1 MIDHDLII
9 GCAVACFIAIVGG
22 LALFVSW
29 NNRTAMRTQLALFL
43 TAFALRFAFS
53 VLLYGFDLNE
63 TIVGEG
69 DDSGWAGGL
78 VIKETWEAQG
88 FSLYDLPRALLGAF
102 NGTNRGYKYLLAAY
116 FFVTGVQ
123 SRLSAAAL
131 NCLCGALTA
140 VFAFRIAR
148 IHFSEWVA
156 VRAGWWTGLFPG
168 LIIWSA
174 QTVKEPVVILLEALA
189 LYGCLR
195 LRADGFRVRHIVLSS
210 AAVVVLASMRFYA
223 AYVTGAVIVLSLVL
237 PQFNRRRLALGSA
250 LAMGA
255 IAAPLLYYSGA
266 LAKDAGE
273 FEKWD
278 LRQTEQFRRNI
289 AAGTGSGVE
298 TQHDMQTIHG
308 LGLATLVGGAH
319 LLLAPFPWHMTG
331 GSIRLLLTMPEQL
344 VWWCLFYAGVLPGLC
359 HVMRHRLGDVL
370 PILLFVLSLGLIYSL
385 TFGNIGVVYRQR
397 AQLLPS
403 LLIFAAVGRELRRR
417 PLYSS
422 ER

>member
-1 MIDHDLII
+1 
-9 GCAVACFIAIVGG
+9 
-22 LALFVSW
+22 
-29 NNRTAMRTQLALFL
+29 LFL
-43 TAFALRFAFS
+43 AAFTIRFALS

-63 TIVGEG
+63 KIVGDG

-78 VIKETWEAQG
+78 MIKETWEAQG
-88 FSLYDLPRALLGAF
+88 FSLYELPRALLGAF
-102 NGTNRGYKYLLAAY
+102 DGTNRGYKYLLAAY
-116 FFVTGVQ
+116 FSITGVP
-123 SRLSAAAL
+123 SRLSVAAL

-174 QTVKEPVVILLEALA
+174 QTVKEPIVILLEALA

-195 LRADGFRVRHIVLSS
+195 LGADGFRIRYVVLSS

-223 AYVTGAVIVLSLVL
+223 AYVAGAVILLSLSV
-237 PQFNRRRLALGSA
+237 PQFNRRKLTRRKPTLASA
-250 LAMGA
+250 LAMGT
-255 IAAPLLYYSGA
+255 IALPLLYYSGA
-266 LAKDAGE
+266 LANHVGE

-278 LRQTEQFRRNI
+278 LQQTERFRHDI

-298 TQHDMQTIHG
+298 TQHDMQTVQG
-308 LGLATLVGGAH
+308 LGLATFVGGAH
-319 LLLAPFPWHMTG
+319 LLLAPFPWNMTG
-331 GSIRLLLTMPEQL
+331 GSLRLLLTIPEQL
-344 VWWCLFYAGVLPGLC
+344 VWWCLFYSGVLPGLR
-359 HVMRHRLGDVL
+359 HVLRHRLGDVL
-370 PILLFVLSLGLIYSL
+370 PMLLFVLSLGLIYSL

-403 LLIFAAVGRELRRR
+403 LLIFAAVGRELRHR
-417 PLYSS
+417 PLPGQA
-422 ER
+422 EDPRVGVGAQ